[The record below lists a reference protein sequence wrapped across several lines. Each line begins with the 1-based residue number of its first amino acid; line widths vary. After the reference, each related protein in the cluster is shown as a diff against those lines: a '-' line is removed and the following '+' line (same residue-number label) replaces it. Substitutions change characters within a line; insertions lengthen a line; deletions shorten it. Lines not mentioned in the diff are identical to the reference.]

1 MRATRRVYPEGMRG
15 IVLLALAVAALAAGG
30 SALAGVGSGITLLRI
45 TYWEK
50 GIDAGEP
57 VRWTLRCDPPG
68 GTLPR
73 PAVACRR
80 IAAGGL
86 RLFVPIPSDMA
97 CTQIYGG
104 PQVARVAGV
113 VFGRRVWVTFNRQD
127 GCEIA
132 RWNRVSPWLLP
143 PAGVAS

>member
-1 MRATRRVYPEGMRG
+1 MGARGGVYPEGMRG
-15 IVLLALAVAALAAGG
+15 IVALLLAAAALV
-30 SALAGVGSGITLLRI
+30 AGVSASAGTASGTWLKI

-50 GIDAGEP
+50 GVGASEP

-80 IAAGGL
+80 LAAGGM
-86 RLFVPIPSDMA
+86 RLVVPIPSDMA

-104 PQVARVAGV
+104 PQEARVVGLLS
-113 VFGRRVWVTFNRQD
+113 GRRVWATFNRQD

-132 RWNRVSPWLLP
+132 RWNRLSPWLLP
-143 PAGVAS
+143 PAGATS

>member
-1 MRATRRVYPEGMRG
+1 MRG
-15 IVLLALAVAALAAGG
+15 IVLLAAAVAVLAAGG
-30 SALAGVGSGITLLRI
+30 SAAAGTGSDTWLRI

-57 VRWTLRCDPPG
+57 VRWSLRCNPPG
-68 GTLPR
+68 GTLAR

-97 CTQIYGG
+97 CTMIYGG
-104 PQVARVAGV
+104 PQVARVVGV
-113 VFGRRVWVTFNRQD
+113 VSGRRVWATFSRED

-143 PAGVAS
+143 PAGLTS